1 MATERWRPPP
11 LARCCTCPGPAG
23 GPPSRM
29 LTGKVTID
37 VWMSVMPLSAG
48 SVDGNTKPLAFC
60 QAHEWPGRASK
71 RAEASVGT

>member
-1 MATERWRPPP
+1 
-11 LARCCTCPGPAG
+11 
-23 GPPSRM
+23 M